1 MLARQGLVRG
11 RRSEPSEISVRRR
24 RPPISSLLATG
35 RPASRRQRPSP
46 VNPGRPPA
54 LAYRTDDLD
63 RESTSRSA
71 STTATQANHN
81 EAGALAAQ
89 ITDVQRA
96 AGQLRMAEAVLDQVA
111 LHLVEMET
119 YFTPAASIDA
129 DWRKQGIESAI
140 RGIRELFD
148 LARVNGRKLFG
159 GVGAIE
165 ARTADASASL
175 ELPALNVDS
184 LGDPRHGMIATCV
197 NLPACGSEI
206 IAAAQLQTST
216 QKARV
221 CEFAAMIGEMVLGL
235 QIALEMHAAAGS
247 TFADDEF
254 AQAVAHTSQADIFL
268 ATQNN
273 PPTARTTSTMLRIR
287 RQPL

>member
-1 MLARQGLVRG
+1 
-11 RRSEPSEISVRRR
+11 
-24 RPPISSLLATG
+24 
-35 RPASRRQRPSP
+35 
-46 VNPGRPPA
+46 
-54 LAYRTDDLD
+54 
-63 RESTSRSA
+63 
-71 STTATQANHN
+71 
-81 EAGALAAQ
+81 
-89 ITDVQRA
+89 
-96 AGQLRMAEAVLDQVA
+96 MAEAVLDQVA

-129 DWRKQGIESAI
+129 AWRKQGIESAI
-140 RGIRELFD
+140 RGIRELFE

-165 ARTADASASL
+165 ARAADASASL
-175 ELPALNVDS
+175 ELPALSADT

-197 NLPACGSEI
+197 NFTARGSEI
-206 IAAAQLQTST
+206 IAAAQTQIAI

-221 CEFAAMIGEMVLGL
+221 CECAAKIGEMIQTL

-268 ATQNN
+268 ATRNSL
-273 PPTARTTSTMLRIR
+273 PAARTTPTMLRIR